1 MKQNT
6 KSEGLV
12 AACCGRVARNCESV
26 FAYAIAD
33 DVDAAL
39 LANLGK
45 LRVILAAPPRKACK
59 APKAKRPARSNRA
72 LLSLV
77 SPS

>member
-12 AACCGRVARNCESV
+12 AACCGRVARNWESV
-26 FAYAIAD
+26 FAYAIAAG
-33 DVDAAL
+33 VDAAL

-45 LRVILAAPPRKACK
+45 LRVILAAPPE
-59 APKAKRPARSNRA
+59 
-72 LLSLV
+72 
-77 SPS
+77 

>member
-6 KSEGLV
+6 KSEGLI

-26 FAYAIAD
+26 FAYAIAA

-45 LRVILAAPPRKACK
+45 LRVILAAPPA
-59 APKAKRPARSNRA
+59 
-72 LLSLV
+72 
-77 SPS
+77 